1 MCRIHDSLRP
11 RVVADEEGRAM
22 THTPSCCS
30 TTALRALCSCFS
42 IWRLIAS
49 SLNWEKFQFRSG
61 WAAIPVAFVHGTPF
75 CCILVTM
82 KVHVG
87 YFLNPLQ
94 PAKR

>member
-1 MCRIHDSLRP
+1 LIM
-11 RVVADEEGRAM
+11 
-22 THTPSCCS
+22 
-30 TTALRALCSCFS
+30 FS

-49 SLNWEKFQFRSG
+49 SLNWEKLQFRSG

-75 CCILVTM
+75 CCFLVTM
-82 KVHVG
+82 NVHVG